1 MWSNNGSKVNVYD
14 LKVPIRIT
22 FSRNP
27 KENTEE
33 SAPENFLFLKRNEM
47 RFHLVKIQSY
57 EASTTVRIRP
67 NKNITLKVYIKKE
80 SMPTNKQYDLVMT
93 LPKVT
98 LCSRNECSSRDPY
111 QFELEPNA
119 TGHVGDHFIG
129 IEIKEDYY
137 ETKEMSAVENESNR
151 NTVGINNGNVFGA
164 QELLCVK
171 VKPPPPIQVR
181 KFNPKTDVRY
191 SFYAAVRSC
200 VFWHEEKESWSTQG
214 CEVCCEL
221 PRNKIVLLYMK
232 LFP

>member
-1 MWSNNGSKVNVYD
+1 
-14 LKVPIRIT
+14 
-22 FSRNP
+22 
-27 KENTEE
+27 
-33 SAPENFLFLKRNEM
+33 M
-47 RFHLVKIQSY
+47 RFHLVKIQSS
-57 EASTTVRIRP
+57 EASITVRIRP
-67 NKNITLKVYIKKE
+67 NKNITLQVYIKKE
-80 SMPTNKQYDLVMT
+80 SMPTNIQYDLAMT

-98 LCSRNECSSRDPY
+98 PCSRKECDPY

-151 NTVGINNGNVFGA
+151 NTVEINNGKVFRA

-171 VKPPPPIQVR
+171 VKPPPPTQVR
-181 KFNPKTDVRY
+181 KFNPNTDVRY
-191 SFYAAVRSC
+191 TFYAAVRSC

-221 PRNKIVLLYMK
+221 PKQ
-232 LFP
+232 